1 MLEGINLNE
10 LELSF
15 CSQWS
20 VSPGYLLKLL
30 REQLK
35 KIKLNWSLCRNK
47 SMLQDE
53 INKNKIADYVFCRPD
68 NIPVVSGSSAVVL
81 RRTVFIVVADAHVN
95 LFHCRLILILFVRNS
110 FKQFKQGKPMT
121 CLNLCVAYSTAM
133 VQSLFFFSFCKVI
146 FLLVLT
152 NICLFRKNSM
162 SNLRCDW

>member
-35 KIKLNWSLCRNK
+35 KIKLNRSLCRNK

-53 INKNKIADYVFCRPD
+53 INKNKIADYVFCRLD

-95 LFHCRLILILFVRNS
+95 LFHCRLILILLLGTHLS
-110 FKQFKQGKPMT
+110 S
-121 CLNLCVAYSTAM
+121 LNRGN
-133 VQSLFFFSFCKVI
+133 Q
-146 FLLVLT
+146 
-152 NICLFRKNSM
+152 
-162 SNLRCDW
+162 